1 MKEMANFMLV
11 DLKFEIINITA
22 MPRIE
27 VEKMLNVFLLR
38 KKKGYSQFELSFLMG
53 QRDFYVRDAEDPT
66 HTLIYSIPFNNI
78 FREIFDC
85 SIEQIVPDITNSGF
99 TIQISV
105 AKSESDLAVYKAE
118 KILKD
123 GSIELVA
130 ILSAEP
136 KDLLLE
142 SPNIVTEQSVKE
154 WVLQQISSGYFSEP
168 KNALQILKDCEKE
181 FESPVRPLFLANA
194 LKACNGTK
202 GTPKLTNKKNENGRF
217 VYGMS
222 KIAIIKNIE

>member
-1 MKEMANFMLV
+1 MQDDCNY
-11 DLKFEIINITA
+11 EIINITA

-38 KKKGYSQFELSFLMG
+38 KKRGYNQFELSFLMG

-66 HTLIYSIPFNNI
+66 NTLIYSVPFNNI

-85 SIEQIVPDITNSGF
+85 DIDQIVPDITNSDY
-99 TIQISV
+99 TIQISI
-105 AKSESDLAVYKAE
+105 AKNELDLVVYKAE
-118 KILKD
+118 KIFKD
-123 GSIELVA
+123 GRTELVGTFA
-130 ILSAEP
+130 TES

-142 SPNIVTEQSVKE
+142 SQSVISEQFVKD
-154 WVLQQISSGYFSEP
+154 WVLHQISIGYFSEP

-181 FESPVRPLFLANA
+181 FEGLVRPLFVANA

-202 GTPKLTNKKNENGRF
+202 GTPKLTSKKDENGRF
-217 VYGMS
+217 VYF
-222 KIAIIKNIE
+222 KNN

>member
-1 MKEMANFMLV
+1 MLV

-27 VEKMLNVFLLR
+27 VEKMLNIFLLR
-38 KKKGYSQFELSFLMG
+38 KKRGYNQFELSFLMG
-53 QRDFYVRDAEDPT
+53 QRDFYVRDSEDPT
-66 HTLIYSIPFNNI
+66 HTLIYSVPFNNI

-85 SIEQIVPDITNSGF
+85 SIEQIVPDITQTDY

-105 AKSESDLAVYKAE
+105 ARNESDSVVYKAE
-118 KILKD
+118 KLFKD
-123 GSIELVA
+123 GRIELVA

-142 SPNIVTEQSVKE
+142 SPSIITEQSVKD
-154 WVLQQISSGYFSEP
+154 WVLHQISIGYFSQS

-181 FESPVRPLFLANA
+181 FDGALRPLFLANA

-202 GTPKLTNKKNENGRF
+202 GSPKLTSKKDENGRF
-217 VYGMS
+217 VFG
-222 KIAIIKNIE
+222 E

>member
-1 MKEMANFMLV
+1 MANFMQA
-11 DLKFEIINITA
+11 DLKFEIININA

-27 VEKMLNVFLLR
+27 VEKMLNIFLLR
-38 KKKGYSQFELSFLMG
+38 KKRGYNQFELSFLMG

-66 HTLIYSIPFNNI
+66 HTLIYSVPFNNI

-85 SIEQIVPDITNSGF
+85 SIEQIVPDITQTDY

-105 AKSESDLAVYKAE
+105 ARNESDSVVYKAE
-118 KILKD
+118 KLFKD
-123 GSIELVA
+123 GRKIELVA

-142 SPNIVTEQSVKE
+142 SPSIIIEQSVRD
-154 WVLQQISSGYFSEP
+154 WVLHQISTGYFSEP

-181 FESPVRPLFLANA
+181 FDGAVRPLFLANS
-194 LKACNGTK
+194 LKTCNGTK
-202 GTPKLTNKKNENGRF
+202 GTPKLTSKKDENGRF
-217 VYGMS
+217 VFTLG
-222 KIAIIKNIE
+222 

>member
-1 MKEMANFMLV
+1 MQA
-11 DLKFEIINITA
+11 DLKFEIININA

-27 VEKMLNVFLLR
+27 VEKMLNIFLLR
-38 KKKGYSQFELSFLMG
+38 KKRGYNQFELSFLMG
-53 QRDFYVRDAEDPT
+53 QRDFYVRDSEDPT
-66 HTLIYSIPFNNI
+66 HTLIYSVPFNNI

-85 SIEQIVPDITNSGF
+85 SIEQIVPDITNSEY
-99 TIQISV
+99 TIQIS
-105 AKSESDLAVYKAE
+105 AARNESELVVYKAE

-123 GSIELVA
+123 GRIELVA

-142 SPNIVTEQSVKE
+142 SPSIITEQSVRD
-154 WVLQQISSGYFSEP
+154 WVLHQISIGYFSEP

-181 FESPVRPLFLANA
+181 FDGSVRPLFLANA

-202 GTPKLTNKKNENGRF
+202 GTPKLTSKKDENGRF
-217 VYGMS
+217 VYF
-222 KIAIIKNIE
+222 KNN

>member
-1 MKEMANFMLV
+1 MQA
-11 DLKFEIINITA
+11 DLKFEIININA

-27 VEKMLNVFLLR
+27 VEKMLNIFLLR
-38 KKKGYSQFELSFLMG
+38 KKRGYNQFELSFLMG

-85 SIEQIVPDITNSGF
+85 DIDQIVPDITNSDY

-105 AKSESDLAVYKAE
+105 AKSESDLVVYKAE

-123 GSIELVA
+123 GRIELVGT
-130 ILSAEP
+130 LSTEP

-142 SPNIVTEQSVKE
+142 SPCIITEQSVKD
-154 WVLQQISSGYFSEP
+154 WVLHQISTGYFSEP

-181 FESPVRPLFLANA
+181 FDGPVRPLFLANA

-202 GTPKLTNKKNENGRF
+202 GTPKLTSKKDENGRF
-217 VYGMS
+217 VYF
-222 KIAIIKNIE
+222 KNN

>member
-1 MKEMANFMLV
+1 MLV

-27 VEKMLNVFLLR
+27 VEKMLNIFLLR
-38 KKKGYSQFELSFLMG
+38 KKRGYNQFELSFLMG
-53 QRDFYVRDAEDPT
+53 QRDFYVRDSEDPT
-66 HTLIYSIPFNNI
+66 HTLIYSVPFNNI

-85 SIEQIVPDITNSGF
+85 SIEQIVPDITQTDY

-105 AKSESDLAVYKAE
+105 ARNESDSVVYKAE
-118 KILKD
+118 KLFKD
-123 GSIELVA
+123 GRIELVA

-136 KDLLLE
+136 KGLLLE
-142 SPNIVTEQSVKE
+142 SPSIITEQSVKD
-154 WVLQQISSGYFSEP
+154 WVLHQISIGYFSQS

-181 FESPVRPLFLANA
+181 FDGALRPLFLANA

-202 GTPKLTNKKNENGRF
+202 GSPKLTSKKDENGRF
-217 VYGMS
+217 VFG
-222 KIAIIKNIE
+222 E

>member
-1 MKEMANFMLV
+1 MQA
-11 DLKFEIINITA
+11 DLKFEIININA

-27 VEKMLNVFLLR
+27 VEKMLNIFLLR
-38 KKKGYSQFELSFLMG
+38 KKRGYNQFELSFLMG

-66 HTLIYSIPFNNI
+66 HTLIYSVPFNNI

-85 SIEQIVPDITNSGF
+85 DIDRIVPDITNSDF
-99 TIQISV
+99 TIQISI
-105 AKSESDLAVYKAE
+105 AKSESDFAVYKAK

-123 GSIELVA
+123 GRIEFVA

-142 SPNIVTEQSVKE
+142 SPSIIKEQSVKD
-154 WVLQQISSGYFSEP
+154 WVLHQISSGYFSEP

-181 FESPVRPLFLANA
+181 FDSPVRPLFLANS
-194 LKACNGTK
+194 LKTCNGTK
-202 GTPKLTNKKNENGRF
+202 GTPKLTSKKDENGRS
-217 VYGMS
+217 VYF
-222 KIAIIKNIE
+222 KNN

>member
-1 MKEMANFMLV
+1 MQV

-27 VEKMLNVFLLR
+27 VEKTLNVFLLR
-38 KKKGYSQFELSFLMG
+38 KKRGYSQFELSFLMG
-53 QRDFYVRDAEDPT
+53 QRDFYVRDAEDLS
-66 HTLIYSIPFNNI
+66 HTLIYSVPFNNI

-85 SIEQIVPDITNSGF
+85 DIDQIVPDITNSDY

-105 AKSESDLAVYKAE
+105 SKDESDLVVYKAE
-118 KILKD
+118 RIFKD
-123 GSIELVA
+123 GRIELIA

-142 SPNIVTEQSVKE
+142 SPSIITEQSVKD
-154 WVLQQISSGYFSEP
+154 WVLHQISTGYFTGP

-181 FESPVRPLFLANA
+181 FDGPVRPLFIANA

-202 GTPKLTNKKNENGRF
+202 GAPKLTNKKDENGRF
-217 VYGMS
+217 VYF
-222 KIAIIKNIE
+222 KNN

>member
-1 MKEMANFMLV
+1 VVKEMANFMQV
-11 DLKFEIINITA
+11 DLKFEIININA

-27 VEKMLNVFLLR
+27 VEKMLNILLLR
-38 KKKGYSQFELSFLMG
+38 KKRGYNQFELSFLMG

-85 SIEQIVPDITNSGF
+85 SIEQIVPDITNSEF

-105 AKSESDLAVYKAE
+105 AKSESDLAVHKAE

-123 GSIELVA
+123 GRIEFID
-130 ILSAEP
+130 ILFAEP

-142 SPNIVTEQSVKE
+142 SPSIIKEQSVKD
-154 WVLQQISSGYFSEP
+154 WVLNQISSEYFSDP

-181 FESPVRPLFLANA
+181 FDGAVRPLFLANA

-202 GTPKLTNKKNENGRF
+202 GTPKLTSKKDENGRF
-217 VYGMS
+217 VF
-222 KIAIIKNIE
+222 AL

>member
-1 MKEMANFMLV
+1 MANFMQA
-11 DLKFEIINITA
+11 DLKFEIININA

-27 VEKMLNVFLLR
+27 VEKMLNIFLLR
-38 KKKGYSQFELSFLMG
+38 KKRGYNQFELSFLMG
-53 QRDFYVRDAEDPT
+53 QRDFYVRDSEDPT
-66 HTLIYSIPFNNI
+66 HTLIYSVPFNNI

-85 SIEQIVPDITNSGF
+85 SIEQIVPDITQTDY

-105 AKSESDLAVYKAE
+105 ARNESDSVVYKAE
-118 KILKD
+118 KLFKD
-123 GSIELVA
+123 GRIELFA

-142 SPNIVTEQSVKE
+142 SPTIITEQSVKD
-154 WVLQQISSGYFSEP
+154 WVLHQISAGYFSDP

-181 FESPVRPLFLANA
+181 FDGAVRPLFLANA

-202 GTPKLTNKKNENGRF
+202 GTPKLTSKKDENGRF
-217 VYGMS
+217 VFALG
-222 KIAIIKNIE
+222 

>member
-1 MKEMANFMLV
+1 MQA
-11 DLKFEIINITA
+11 DLKFEIININA

-27 VEKMLNVFLLR
+27 VEKMLNIFLLR
-38 KKKGYSQFELSFLMG
+38 KKRGYNQFELSFLMG

-66 HTLIYSIPFNNI
+66 HTLIYSVPFNNI

-85 SIEQIVPDITNSGF
+85 DIDPIVPDITNSDF

-105 AKSESDLAVYKAE
+105 AKSESDFAVYKAK

-123 GSIELVA
+123 GRIELVA

-142 SPNIVTEQSVKE
+142 SPSIIKEQSVKD
-154 WVLQQISSGYFSEP
+154 WVLHQISSGYFSEP

-181 FESPVRPLFLANA
+181 FDSPVRPLFLANS
-194 LKACNGTK
+194 LKTCNGTK
-202 GTPKLTNKKNENGRF
+202 GTPKLTSKKDENGRS
-217 VYGMS
+217 VYF
-222 KIAIIKNIE
+222 KNN

>member
-1 MKEMANFMLV
+1 MANFMQV
-11 DLKFEIINITA
+11 DLKFEIININA

-27 VEKMLNVFLLR
+27 VEKMLNIFLLR
-38 KKKGYSQFELSFLMG
+38 KKRGYNQFELSFLMG

-66 HTLIYSIPFNNI
+66 HTLIYSVPFNNI

-85 SIEQIVPDITNSGF
+85 SIEQIVPDITQTDY

-105 AKSESDLAVYKAE
+105 ARNESDSVIYKAE
-118 KILKD
+118 KLFKD
-123 GSIELVA
+123 GRIELVA

-142 SPNIVTEQSVKE
+142 SPSIIIEQSVRD
-154 WVLQQISSGYFSEP
+154 WVLHQISTGYFSEP

-181 FESPVRPLFLANA
+181 FDSPVRPLFLANA

-202 GTPKLTNKKNENGRF
+202 GTPKMTRKKDENGRF
-217 VYGMS
+217 VYF
-222 KIAIIKNIE
+222 KNN

>member
-1 MKEMANFMLV
+1 MLF

-27 VEKMLNVFLLR
+27 VEKMLNIFLLR
-38 KKKGYSQFELSFLMG
+38 KKRGYNQFELSFLMG
-53 QRDFYVRDAEDPT
+53 QRDFYVRDSEDPT
-66 HTLIYSIPFNNI
+66 HTLIYSVPFNNI

-85 SIEQIVPDITNSGF
+85 SIEQIVPDITQTDY

-105 AKSESDLAVYKAE
+105 ARNESDSVVYKAE
-118 KILKD
+118 KLFKD
-123 GSIELVA
+123 GRIELVD

-142 SPNIVTEQSVKE
+142 SPTIITEQSVKD
-154 WVLQQISSGYFSEP
+154 WVLHQISAGYFSDP

-181 FESPVRPLFLANA
+181 FDGAVRPLFLANA

-202 GTPKLTNKKNENGRF
+202 GTPKLTSKKDENGRF
-217 VYGMS
+217 VFR
-222 KIAIIKNIE
+222 E

>member
-1 MKEMANFMLV
+1 MANFMQV
-11 DLKFEIINITA
+11 DLKFEIININA

-27 VEKMLNVFLLR
+27 VEKMLNIFLLR
-38 KKKGYSQFELSFLMG
+38 KKRGYNQFELSFLMG

-66 HTLIYSIPFNNI
+66 HTLIYSVPFNNI

-85 SIEQIVPDITNSGF
+85 SIEQIVPDITQTDY

-105 AKSESDLAVYKAE
+105 ARNESDLVIYKAE
-118 KILKD
+118 KLFKD
-123 GSIELVA
+123 GRIELVA

-142 SPNIVTEQSVKE
+142 SPSIIIEQSVRD
-154 WVLQQISSGYFSEP
+154 WVLHQISTGYFSEP

-181 FESPVRPLFLANA
+181 FDSPVRPLFLANA

-202 GTPKLTNKKNENGRF
+202 GTPKMTRKKDENGRF
-217 VYGMS
+217 VYF
-222 KIAIIKNIE
+222 KNN

>member
-1 MKEMANFMLV
+1 MQV

-27 VEKMLNVFLLR
+27 VEKMLDVFLLR

-66 HTLIYSIPFNNI
+66 NTLIYSVPFNNI

-85 SIEQIVPDITNSGF
+85 DIDQIVPDITNSDY
-99 TIQISV
+99 TIQMSV
-105 AKSESDLAVYKAE
+105 AKDESDLVVYKAE
-118 KILKD
+118 RFFKD
-123 GSIELVA
+123 GRVEIVGT
-130 ILSAEP
+130 LSAEP

-142 SPNIVTEQSVKE
+142 SPSRISEQSVKD
-154 WVLQQISSGYFSEP
+154 WVLHQISIGYFSEP

-181 FESPVRPLFLANA
+181 FDGSVRPLFLANS
-194 LKACNGTK
+194 LKTCNGTK
-202 GTPKLTNKKNENGRF
+202 GTPKLTSKKDENGRF
-217 VYGMS
+217 VYF
-222 KIAIIKNIE
+222 KNN

>member
-1 MKEMANFMLV
+1 MQV

-27 VEKMLNVFLLR
+27 VEKILNVFLLR

-66 HTLIYSIPFNNI
+66 HTLIYSVPFNNI

-85 SIEQIVPDITNSGF
+85 SIEQIVPDITNSEF

-105 AKSESDLAVYKAE
+105 AKDESDSAVYKAE
-118 KILKD
+118 RFFKD
-123 GSIELVA
+123 GRIE
-130 ILSAEP
+130 IIGTISPEQ
-136 KDLLLE
+136 KNLLLE
-142 SPNIVTEQSVKE
+142 SPSTVSEQSVKD
-154 WVLQQISSGYFSEP
+154 WVLRQISSGYFSET
-168 KNALQILKDCEKE
+168 KNALQILKDCQKE
-181 FESPVRPLFLANA
+181 FDSAVRPLFIANA

-202 GTPKLTNKKNENGRF
+202 GTPKVTSKKDENGRF
-217 VYGMS
+217 VFE
-222 KIAIIKNIE
+222 A

>member
-1 MKEMANFMLV
+1 MANFMQA
-11 DLKFEIINITA
+11 DLKFEIININA

-27 VEKMLNVFLLR
+27 VEKMLNIFLLR
-38 KKKGYSQFELSFLMG
+38 KKRGYNQFELSFLMG

-85 SIEQIVPDITNSGF
+85 DIDQIVPDITNSDY
-99 TIQISV
+99 TIQLSV
-105 AKSESDLAVYKAE
+105 AKCQSDLAVYKAE

-123 GSIELVA
+123 GRIELVA

-142 SPNIVTEQSVKE
+142 SPSIIKEQSVKD
-154 WVLQQISSGYFSEP
+154 WVLHQISSGYFSEP

-181 FESPVRPLFLANA
+181 FDSPVRPLFLANA

-202 GTPKLTNKKNENGRF
+202 GTPKMTRKKDENGRF
-217 VYGMS
+217 VYF
-222 KIAIIKNIE
+222 KNN